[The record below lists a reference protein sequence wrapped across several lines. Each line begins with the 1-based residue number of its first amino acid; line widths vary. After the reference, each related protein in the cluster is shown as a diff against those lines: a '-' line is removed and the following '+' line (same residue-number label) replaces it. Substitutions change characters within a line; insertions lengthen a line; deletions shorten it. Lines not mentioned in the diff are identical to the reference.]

1 MLSRCFE
8 GENLHRNTVAVL
20 EMLGHY
26 RWDAKMVLALASL
39 THSFGM
45 FWLILQLQSEN
56 DLALSLAS
64 VKQIPT
70 AITELLQPKFKALN
84 LLVDTML
91 KLTRSVIRYESLSV
105 KHELADDQDR
115 AGAKSS
121 IYLATYWI
129 CRSILVCSSQIADL
143 RNLSLEQVHV
153 LSFFFRFCFCFM
165 FSLVRRVNSLL
176 CSGIRTEL
184 LLLLGGFTV

>member
-8 GENLHRNTVAVL
+8 GENLHRNTMAVL
-20 EMLGHY
+20 EMLGRY

-56 DLALSLAS
+56 ELALSLAS
-64 VKQIPT
+64 LKRIPT
-70 AITELLQPKFKALN
+70 AITVLLQPKFKALN
-84 LLVDTML
+84 LLVSTML
-91 KLTRSVIRYESLSV
+91 KVARSVIRYESLSV

-121 IYLATYWI
+121 IYLASYWI

-153 LSFFFRFCFCFM
+153 LSLFFLKFFSTLFLFR
-165 FSLVRRVNSLL
+165 VQ
-176 CSGIRTEL
+176 
-184 LLLLGGFTV
+184 